1 MFVGGYAK
9 KTNKLVKLEDGPSML
24 VVFFTK
30 LLQIIPSF
38 FIYLKTITLAVK
50 SEGIKNEFT
59 LYNKSVKYILASGKA
74 LKEDIASRF
83 YVILSK

>member
-50 SEGIKNEFT
+50 SEGIKTN
-59 LYNKSVKYILASGKA
+59 LHYITKA
-74 LKEDIASRF
+74 
-83 YVILSK
+83 